1 MATITS
7 TKELRKMTAADLLK
21 EIRAQE
27 NEVVK
32 LRLGVKLGKEKDSA
46 KYVRERKQLARMKT
60 VYSEVLIAPVTDA
73 KETKETASK
82 EEKKSVS
89 SAGSKKAASSSKK

>member
-1 MATITS
+1 MATTTT
-7 TKELRKMTAADLLK
+7 TKELRNMTPADLAK
-21 EIRAQE
+21 EIRAKE

-46 KYVRERKQLARMKT
+46 KYIRERKQLARMKT
-60 VYSEVLIAPVTDA
+60 VHSELNAAPT

-82 EEKKSVS
+82 EAKKSVS
-89 SAGSKKAASSSKK
+89 SRGSTTKSTSSSKK